1 MHTKMK
7 TVFDVP
13 TILNVKVV
21 VVVDEVVDVEV
32 ENVFMSKIFHYLYCI

>member
-13 TILNVKVV
+13 TILNVKV